1 MSENERKLKQE
12 QNKIVA
18 FLKENFLILFFFFV
32 NLFVTTG
39 MYFISDLQDGIIKNN
54 DEKIEEYITTINK
67 AKKEID
73 KVKGAKIFLFNNEKK
88 IERYNKILDKFY
100 ELLWKDNIKIQITR
114 KAMIISKYFIKQKPN
129 LEKIDQFIYRL
140 MAKKIKFQVLIYPV
154 KDNKFLIQIR

>member
-100 ELLWKDNIKIQITR
+100 ELL
-114 KAMIISKYFIKQKPN
+114 
-129 LEKIDQFIYRL
+129 
-140 MAKKIKFQVLIYPV
+140 
-154 KDNKFLIQIR
+154 